1 MTKICI
7 KCKQELPATLEFFSK
22 NRNTLQPSCKPCK
35 AKASK
40 EWSLANPGK
49 VQARAISWS
58 RSNPE
63 KRNAIARKW
72 SRSNPEKVAASGK
85 SWRLSNI
92 DKVRGYTRKRR
103 TLILGNEH
111 TPYTEQEI
119 IDIYGTNCHIC
130 LEPIDFNAP
139 RHPAKPGWQKG
150 FHIDHLIPVS
160 KNGSDTLENVRPA
173 HALCNISKSNKII

>member
-35 AKASK
+35 VKASK

-49 VQARAISWS
+49 VQARAISWNQ
-58 RSNPE
+58 SNPD
-63 KRNAIARKW
+63 KRNKIVKSW
-72 SRSNPEKVAASGK
+72 SQSNKEKISVSSK
-85 SWRLSNI
+85 KWRLSNI

-103 TLILGNEH
+103 TLILGNKH

-119 IDIYGTNCHIC
+119 LDIYGTNCYVC
-130 LEPIDFNAP
+130 LEPIDFDAP
-139 RHPAKPGWQKG
+139 RHAGKPGWEKG
-150 FHIDHLIPVS
+150 LQIDHLIPLS
-160 KNGSDTLENVRPA
+160 KGGPDALSNVRPT
-173 HALCNISKSNKII
+173 HGLCNLRKSNKI